1 MIASKDLSTLLPAS
15 EVAAVADSA
24 ISSLLEGSV
33 ARAINSNANV
43 GEKQTEYTGE
53 LTGDLKSKLIKLGY
67 SVRNKKDA
75 NSKEIPNVYIITS
88 R

>member
-53 LTGDLKSKLIKLGY
+53 LTGELKSKLIELGY
-67 SVRNKKDA
+67 SVSNKKDA
-75 NSKEIPNVYIITS
+75 YSKEIPNVYIITS